1 MDLPSDNYQILR
13 KGCIKMDLKDSSQI
27 PLYSQLKQAIKEDIR
42 NDKYKIGEQLPT
54 EMELCEEFNVS
65 RVTVRRAIQE
75 LVQEKVLYRKQG
87 KGTFVSEAKIK
98 RELVSLGG
106 FSDVAIQSGQE
117 PSSQILKNRVRKAG
131 QQLAELFN
139 IDSDS
144 EILELKRI
152 LSINNKPLI
161 IEKSYYPIAKFPNLE
176 AYIGENVSTYKV
188 LKDYYRTDVVKANK
202 TLDIILSDAEQS
214 TIFNCDLNSVMYLLK
229 KKTFSTGNEVIH
241 VSESVIPS
249 SKVTFTFS
257 VSK

>member
-1 MDLPSDNYQILR
+1 
-13 KGCIKMDLKDSSQI
+13 MDLKDSSQI
-27 PLYSQLKQAIKEDIR
+27 PLYSQLKQVIKEDIR

-117 PSSQILKNRVRKAG
+117 PSSQILKNRVRKAR
-131 QQLAELFN
+131 QKLAELFN

-176 AYIGENVSTYKV
+176 GYIGENVSTYKV
-188 LKDYYRTDVVKANK
+188 LKDYYSTDVVKANK

-229 KKTFSTGNEVIH
+229 KKTFSKGNEVIH

-249 SKVTFTFS
+249 SKVTFAFS
-257 VSK
+257 VSE